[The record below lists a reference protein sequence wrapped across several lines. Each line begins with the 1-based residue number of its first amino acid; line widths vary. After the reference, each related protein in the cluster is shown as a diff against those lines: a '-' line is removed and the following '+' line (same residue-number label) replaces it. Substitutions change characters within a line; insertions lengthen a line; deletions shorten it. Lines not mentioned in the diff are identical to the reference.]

1 MKKTINSLLT
11 KSQIFFAS
19 MLVCFTIVSGEPNSS
34 GSTCAEFKT
43 KAGMPKEL
51 DKALYMAAVNE
62 PWSFQEMICSGIKN
76 GATVRYLRSGLF
88 RNEGFEIKG
97 SQPMKVYFERDAI
110 PSSGAL
116 VLVPTNG
123 VVRSNEIEVTPG
135 NIRLFTGY
143 LIAALRNVKE

>member
-1 MKKTINSLLT
+1 MKKISNSLPT
-11 KSQIFFAS
+11 NSQILFAS
-19 MLVCFTIVSGEPNSS
+19 LLFCLTPVSGQANGSA
-34 GSTCAEFKT
+34 STCAEFKT
-43 KAGMPKEL
+43 NAGMPKDL

-62 PWSFQEMICSGIKN
+62 PWSFPEMICSGIKN

-97 SQPMKVYFERDAI
+97 SLPMKVYFERDAI

-135 NIRLFTGY
+135 NIRMFTGY